1 MSTNTPNEAED
12 LVKLQAE
19 LDALEVEEKR
29 LQAEGEA
36 AAKQQADAEAALA
49 IQQEA
54 ARIAES
60 EAALAAQVKH
70 AEQQALADA
79 EQQRLAE
86 EQTKEIQRQREE
98 ALASSATNVAAKAA
112 MAEIA
117 VATKELVNAV
127 PAPLAIESLPE
138 GVFISTAG
146 KIVLATL
153 DTYTDAMKPRKP
165 VSDAECNR
173 NQVGLYRNF
182 VNMIE
187 NLDEDF
193 NTVFTI
199 VLKHIDT
206 YSEGAF
212 SERYVFRDFANLTL
226 SKEDLKG
233 FCNILNLLKVLAN
246 IETRALALRQVDLNA
261 SLQFPFTEAGRQR
274 VLAYFGK

>member
-1 MSTNTPNEAED
+1 MSTNTPNEADD

-19 LDALEVEEKR
+19 LDALEAEEKR
-29 LQAEGEA
+29 LQSEGDA
-36 AAKQQADAEAALA
+36 ASKQQADAEAALA
-49 IQQEA
+49 TEQEA

-70 AEQQALADA
+70 AEDKAIADA

-98 ALASSATNVAAKAA
+98 ALATTATNVAAQAA
-112 MAEIA
+112 MVEIA

-127 PAPLAIESLPE
+127 PTPLAIESLPE

-165 VSDAECNR
+165 VSDVECNR
-173 NQVGLYRNF
+173 NQVGLYRNL
-182 VNMIE
+182 VSMIE
-187 NLDEDF
+187 KLDEDF

-199 VLKHIDT
+199 VLKHIDAHST
-206 YSEGAF
+206 GAF
-212 SERYVFRDFANLTL
+212 GERYLFRDFANLTL

-246 IETRALALRQVDLNA
+246 TETRALAIRQVDLNA
-261 SLQFPFTEAGRQR
+261 SLQFPFTEVGRQR
-274 VLAYFGK
+274 VLEYFGK